1 MAHNTTLKTVWEQTT
16 RWMLHT
22 EVLAGPECNKK
33 YLRISDAAKKYCRQW
48 TLNAAHRGKWI
59 LTEHCK
65 CKIPKKRQGILQTIE
80 AVHCTSKMPNKE
92 RKLHIVWWPSCCTN
106 CTQKM
111 CHVQL
116 CIVHCA
122 MVSCVVVHCALCS
135 SHPLC
140 ELFFARQPS
149 KVLQLLCP
157 FGAHCTL
164 HIAHCTLHTA
174 LATRACVSALKWCT
188 HILHNKIC

>member
-1 MAHNTTLKTVWEQTT
+1 
-16 RWMLHT
+16 MLHT
-22 EVLAGPECNKK
+22 EVLAGPERNKK
-33 YLRISDAAKKYCRQW
+33 YLCISDAAKKYYRQW

-92 RKLHIVWWPSCCTN
+92 RKLHIVWWSSCCTC

-122 MVSCVVVHCALCS
+122 IFSCVVVHCALCS

-140 ELFFARQPS
+140 AATS
-149 KVLQLLCP
+149 KRPATLAP
-157 FGAHCTL
+157 FWCTL
-164 HIAHCTLHTA
+164 HLQPELVCQRWKVA
-174 LATRACVSALKWCT
+174 
-188 HILHNKIC
+188 HILHIRLC